1 MVDFGFAKRLPFGAT
16 VLRCT
21 KLVGTEGALAPE
33 QLTQFINSA
42 STDIW
47 QCGVTLFILIFHTYP
62 FQSRK
67 EIMDIPQPYVIN
79 CANSEKLSD
88 GGVDLFTK
96 IFTRPPNLRISLP
109 GILNHSWIRGEYV
122 YMSVNEQYTHLILCN
137 PIIISPQHML
147 LIHMYM

>member
-1 MVDFGFAKRLPFGAT
+1 
-16 VLRCT
+16 
-21 KLVGTEGALAPE
+21 
-33 QLTQFINSA
+33 
-42 STDIW
+42 
-47 QCGVTLFILIFHTYP
+47 
-62 FQSRK
+62 
-67 EIMDIPQPYVIN
+67 MDIPQPYVIN

-147 LIHMYM
+147 LLRFRRAVFSTLFSLVSVGSRPT